1 MELLVHTD
9 VMRSLKKKT
18 GQPRS
23 GIRAEEKKRRKF
35 KKFVQCF
42 RSATDAEKAKRLG
55 DKLGQMVFG

>member
-1 MELLVHTD
+1 
-9 VMRSLKKKT
+9 MRSPKKKT

-35 KKFVQCF
+35 KKLVQCF